1 MSCDKNQLNCYFND
15 SVIRIVKNEIKRAFG
30 NEVLFFGWT
39 DEDSR
44 VKRIE
49 VIARGN
55 EECVVFPIEKSF
67 LPDVVIHN
75 HPNGNLSPSGQDLN
89 IAAITANR
97 GVGFFIINNDVTE
110 IYAAV
115 EPVIKDIERPVD
127 AEKLKALISKG
138 GPFSSTI
145 PGFEEREGQKEMV
158 EYVCESF
165 NEGSCALIE
174 AGTGIGKSLAYLIP
188 AVEWSKVNMERV
200 VISTNTINLQEQLL
214 HKDIPDLRKALDSDF
229 SYILMKGRGN
239 YICLNKMY
247 EVQQDLFS
255 LIDDKELEQFN
266 SILIWINKTEDGSLS
281 DLTFIPGPSL
291 WDKLNSRS
299 ETCLGGTCEYFSRCF
314 VNRIRRKAVT
324 AGIIVTNHHYL
335 LADACLI
342 ESGTSILPSYD
353 RVIFDEAHSLEDSA
367 TSFFTKTITLQ
378 LILRLLN
385 RLYSGEKK
393 KKGYLMHMLRKGDA
407 LYSRQLNRTLDG
419 VKGLRAA
426 AYDLFEGME
435 EFLNLVRNSNN
446 GDRQQN
452 NYAVCEVTD
461 EVKNHPRWDK
471 IVIGRLDIFYKECS
485 RLSNSLFELREEI
498 AGSMD
503 ERVLR
508 QIEGFI
514 LRLTE
519 IIQTVDIFLNE
530 EDSSYVRWIEK
541 KRETALVVSLI
552 DVGSALNKLIVGKT
566 DSAVFTSATLTV
578 DGKFDFLRKRLSL
591 TNPEI
596 SVIIASPFR
605 YDEQMTILIPSDVA
619 GPGHPDYISSL
630 EESILRTLKKTGG
643 KAFVL
648 FTSYKTL
655 NEVYGRIKNK
665 LEEIGLF
672 IFRQGSDSRG
682 NLLIDF
688 KNNIHSVL
696 FGTESFW
703 QGVDAPGETLE
714 CVIMTKLPFKVPSE
728 PVTRARIDQIRAGG
742 GNPFMEYLLPLA
754 VIKMKQGIGRLI
766 RKKTDKGIIVILD
779 RRILMKSYGTV
790 FINSIPGGNISS
802 GSLDE
807 LLKKTDM
814 FISNN
819 SLTK

>member
-1 MSCDKNQLNCYFND
+1 MSCDKNQMNRYFHD
-15 SVIRIVKNEIKRAFG
+15 SVIRMVKNEIKRAFG

-39 DEDSR
+39 DEDNKI
-44 VKRIE
+44 KRFE

-55 EECVVFPIEKSF
+55 EECVAFPIEKSF
-67 LPDVVIHN
+67 LPDAVIHN
-75 HPNGNLSPSGQDLN
+75 HPHGNLSPSGRDLN
-89 IAAITANR
+89 IASITANR

-110 IYAAV
+110 IYVAV
-115 EPVIKDIERPVD
+115 EPVVKDSKRPID
-127 AEKLKALISKG
+127 AEKLKALISKD
-138 GPFSSTI
+138 GPCSSTI

-165 NEGSCALIE
+165 NSDSCALIE

-188 AVEWSKVNMERV
+188 AVEWSNVNMERV

-214 HKDIPDLRKALDSDF
+214 YKDIPDLRKALVSDF

-239 YICLNKMY
+239 YICLNKVY
-247 EVQQDLFS
+247 EAQQDLFS
-255 LIDDKELEQFN
+255 FIDDKELEQFN

-281 DLTFIPGPSL
+281 DLTFIPVPSL
-291 WDKLNSRS
+291 WEKLNSRS
-299 ETCLGGTCEYFSRCF
+299 ETCLGGACEYFSRCF
-314 VNRIRRKAVT
+314 VNRVRRKAVT

-335 LADACLI
+335 LADSCLI
-342 ESGTSILPSYD
+342 GSGTSILPSYD

-367 TSFFTKTITLQ
+367 TSFFTKTITLP
-378 LILRLLN
+378 LILRFLN

-393 KKGYLMHMLRKGDA
+393 KKGYLMYLLRKGGEV
-407 LYSRQLNRTLDG
+407 YIRQLNSPLNG
-419 VKGLRAA
+419 VKGLRSA

-435 EFLNLVRNSNN
+435 EFINIVRDSSY

-452 NYAVCEVTD
+452 DYVVCEVTE
-461 EVKNHPRWDK
+461 EVRNHPRWDK
-471 IVIGRLDIFYKECS
+471 IVLGRLDIFYKECS
-485 RLSNSLFELREEI
+485 RLSSSLFELREEI
-498 AGSMD
+498 TGSMD

-508 QIEGFI
+508 QIDGFI

-552 DVGSALNKLIVGKT
+552 DVGSALNKLIVEKT

-578 DGKFDFLRKRLSL
+578 NGKFDFLRRRLSL
-591 TNPEI
+591 NNTEI
-596 SVIIASPFR
+596 SVIISSPFN
-605 YDEQMTILIPSDVA
+605 YDEQMAVLIPSDVA
-619 GPGHPDYISSL
+619 GPAHPDYTSSL
-630 EESILRTLKKTGG
+630 EASILRTLKKTGG

-648 FTSYKTL
+648 FTSYKAL

-665 LEEIGLF
+665 LEETGLF
-672 IFRQGSDSRG
+672 IFKQGSDSRG

-688 KNNIHSVL
+688 KNNVHSVL

-714 CVIMTKLPFKVPSE
+714 CVIMTKLPFKVPTE

-779 RRILMKSYGTV
+779 TRILMKSYGTV

-807 LLKKTDM
+807 LLEKTDM